1 MLRMLFEY
9 FVTPDD
15 ETAAATIDGRD
26 VDAQV
31 RSHVV
36 DPASVLGQLERLLGA
51 RRDDDGLL
59 SAQMIAESED
69 GARLVIRLSAHV
81 LSLYAKV
88 QPDTVKLLVD
98 QWALSRRF
106 RRGGGTD
113 EDLYAF
119 AAGLH
124 AMCRAGRGGG
134 VYCRATADATELAGP
149 PAPTPESMVQAR
161 TEDGVLK
168 PLPRRA

>member
-9 FVTPDD
+9 FTSPDD
-15 ETAAATIDGRD
+15 ESAAASVDGRSL
-26 VDAQV
+26 DATV
-31 RSHVV
+31 RSQVV

-69 GARLVIRLSAHV
+69 GARLVIRLSAHI

-88 QPDTVKLLVD
+88 QPDTVTLLVD
-98 QWALSRRF
+98 QWSLSRRF
-106 RRGGGTD
+106 RRGGGAD

-124 AMCRAGRGGG
+124 ELCRAGTGG
-134 VYCRATADATELAGP
+134 VYCRATAEASELDGP
-149 PAPTPESMVQAR
+149 PAPAPESMVQAH
-161 TEDGVLK
+161 TEDGTLK
-168 PLPRRA
+168 PLPRRI

>member
-1 MLRMLFEY
+1 MLFEY
-9 FVTPDD
+9 FASPDD
-15 ETAAATIDGRD
+15 ETAAGTIDGRPLG
-26 VDAQV
+26 ATV

-69 GARLVIRLSAHV
+69 GARLVIRLSAHI
-81 LSLYAKV
+81 LSLYGRV

-98 QWALSRRF
+98 QWSMSRRF
-106 RRGGGTD
+106 RRGAVD
-113 EDLYAF
+113 EDLYGF

-124 AMCRAGRGGG
+124 ALCREGR
-134 VYCRATADATELAGP
+134 VYCRASADPSELTNA
-149 PAPTPESMVQAR
+149 PAPAPESMVQAR
-161 TEDGVLK
+161 TEDGVLR
-168 PLPRRA
+168 PLPRRV

>member
-1 MLRMLFEY
+1 MLFEY
-9 FVTPDD
+9 FASPDD
-15 ETAAATIDGRD
+15 ETAAATIDGRP
-26 VDAQV
+26 VHAPA

-69 GARLVIRLSAHV
+69 GARLVIRLSAHI

-88 QPDTVKLLVD
+88 QPDTVKLLVE

-106 RRGGGTD
+106 RRGGGVG
-113 EDLYAF
+113 EDLYSF

-124 AMCRAGRGGG
+124 ELCRAGQGG
-134 VYCRATADATELAGP
+134 VYCRATADASELAAP
-149 PAPTPESMVQAR
+149 PAPAPESMVQAR
-161 TEDGVLK
+161 TEDGVLR